1 MNEYFEKYQAR
12 WRFKKGDLE
21 RDIQKNCLDLS
32 KYSEIK
38 QKFNENTFIN
48 TEMFDSLMENTK
60 YVCSNEIIWAKVKK
74 NQSEITCKSI
84 LKHTKVDLLK
94 HRKTPFQKRRGYA
107 FILMELTRI

>member
-1 MNEYFEKYQAR
+1 LKKHFETYQAR
-12 WRFKKGDLE
+12 WKIKKGDLE

-38 QKFNENTFIN
+38 QNYNEITIIN
-48 TEMFDSLMENTK
+48 TEMFYSLMENTK
-60 YVCSNEIIWAKVKK
+60 YICSNEIIWAKVKK

-107 FILMELTRI
+107 FILIELTRI